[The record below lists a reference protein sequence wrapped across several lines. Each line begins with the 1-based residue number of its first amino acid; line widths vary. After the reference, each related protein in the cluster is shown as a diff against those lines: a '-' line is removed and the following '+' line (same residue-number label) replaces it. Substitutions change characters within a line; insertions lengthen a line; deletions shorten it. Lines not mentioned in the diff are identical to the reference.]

1 MEGAGGVW
9 KRWFAGDAS
18 PDKPPWKLE
27 EEAPHTVRSMQSK
40 TCTRGAAKDYNRIIS
55 AGHQE
60 GRLGGN
66 ERGAQGRTG
75 VQRGLEKKTNSLLQ

>member
-1 MEGAGGVW
+1 MEGAEGDRE
-9 KRWFAGDAS
+9 RWFAGDAS
-18 PDKPPWKLE
+18 PDKHARQLE
-27 EEAPHTVRSMQSK
+27 EQAPHTHGSMQNK